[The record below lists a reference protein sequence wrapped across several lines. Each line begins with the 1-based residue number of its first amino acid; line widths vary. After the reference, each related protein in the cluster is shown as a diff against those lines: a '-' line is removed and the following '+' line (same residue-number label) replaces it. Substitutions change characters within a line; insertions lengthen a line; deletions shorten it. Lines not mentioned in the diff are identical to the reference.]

1 MTQQNPICPKCKSV
15 HAYPDGSLWTCPECF
30 HEWNPEASASDDS
43 DSDGEAGSS
52 AKFLDV
58 NGVQLENG
66 DSVTTVKDLQLG
78 KNTLKSG
85 TKVKNI
91 RLLDNPVNDHDISC
105 KVDGHGSIYLKCSVV
120 KKVK

>member
-1 MTQQNPICPKCKSV
+1 MTQQNPACPKCNSA
-15 HAYPDGSLWTCPECF
+15 HAYPDGSGFTCPECF
-30 HEWNPEASASDDS
+30 HEWAPKESDEVDS
-43 DSDGEAGSS
+43 DESGENESS

-66 DSVTTVKDLQLG
+66 DSVTTTKDLQLG
-78 KNTLKSG
+78 KSTLKSG

-91 RLLDNPVNDHDISC
+91 RLLDIPVNEHDISC

>member
-1 MTQQNPICPKCKSV
+1 MTQENPVCPKCNSV

-30 HEWNPEASASDDS
+30 HEWNPEAAEAADS
-43 DSDGEAGSS
+43 ESGGST

-91 RLLDNPVNDHDISC
+91 RLLDIPVNEHDISC